1 MNKHIKM
8 IGMDLDGTLLTT
20 KKELTP
26 YTREILTK
34 AIQQGVEVLVAT
46 GRPISAIPKEL
57 LEFPGMRYAVTA
69 NGARVIE
76 VATGKIL
83 HENLLATDIAEKV
96 LDVFADYDDIF
107 EIFIDGKGYTKADC
121 MTHLEDYFPNP
132 SMVEYM
138 QKTRM
143 PVEDVKATMLAQG
156 KPVDKVHGIFR
167 FEEQRLEAEK
177 RLTAIAGIEVSGAL
191 GNNLEA
197 NSAGVNKGIAM
208 VKLGELLG
216 IARED
221 IMACGDGTNDSEMLK
236 AVGFGV
242 AMANGAE
249 AVKAVADYI
258 TDTNDNDGVAKAIER
273 FVLAR

>member
-8 IGMDLDGTLLTT
+8 IGMDLDGTLLTSN
-20 KKELTP
+20 KELTE
-26 YTREILTK
+26 YTRNVLSR
-34 AIQQGVEVLVAT
+34 AIRQGVEVLVAT

-83 HENLLATDIAEKV
+83 HENLLQTDIAEQV
-96 LDVFADYDDIF
+96 LDVFADYDDIY
-107 EIFIDGKGYTKADC
+107 EVFIDGVGYTKADC
-121 MTHLEDYFPNP
+121 MTHLEDYFPHP
-132 SMVEYM
+132 SMVQYM
-138 QKTRM
+138 KKTRT
-143 PVEDVKATMLAQG
+143 PVEDVKATMLAHG

-167 FEEQRLEAEK
+167 FEEERLEAEK
-177 RLTAIAGIEVSGAL
+177 RLLKIPGIEVSGAL

-197 NSAGVNKGIAM
+197 NSAGANKGIAM
-208 VKLGELLG
+208 VKLGEILG
-216 IARED
+216 ISREE

-242 AMANGAE
+242 AMANGDE

-273 FVLAR
+273 FVLV